1 MDDQAPTMSNEL
13 SDKQSIIIFV
23 FHISSASLSVFGSL
37 LILYKILKELAQNRS
52 RFMTPYDR
60 IILGLSTC
68 DIFASITF
76 AVDQFLLPSE
86 AARWTVW
93 AFGTP
98 ETCQTVGFI
107 HQLAPL
113 SAIWYNCILSYYFLL
128 RVLSQVHLKNYV
140 SKCELWM
147 HLSVLYFPITAIVGY
162 FSGWYAMNTGCW
174 ISDPTIKWIV
184 AGIPTF
190 FTCLSLIINNIVI
203 YAILRKTL
211 RSSAPVQKRLMREAT
226 TLMFLYVGCFFVTIS
241 PKILLEILEDFFGYT
256 HYDYGK
262 IFPLMVL
269 NAASLPLQGFFNVF
283 IYLKPTYTRFRSANP
298 SQSIYF
304 VVHSSLFNPEVP
316 QLSLAGDQSASNA
329 IMEGDVG
336 IVSANPNDSLF
347 NFSIRPHSSSNDSS

>member
-1 MDDQAPTMSNEL
+1 MSNEL
-13 SDKQSIIIFV
+13 SEKQSIILSV
-23 FHISSASLSVFGSL
+23 LHISSALLSIFGSL
-37 LILYKILKELAQNRS
+37 LILYKILKELEQNRS

-68 DIFASITF
+68 DILASITY

-86 AARWTVW
+86 AAKWTVW

-98 ETCQTVGFI
+98 ETCHTLGFI
-107 HQLAPL
+107 YQLAVF

-128 RVLSQVHLKNYV
+128 RVLGQVHLKNFF

-162 FSGWYAMNTGCW
+162 FGGWYAANANTRCW

-184 AGIPTF
+184 AGIPTL
-190 FTCLSLIINNIVI
+190 FTLLSLIINNIVI
-203 YAILRKTL
+203 YAVLRKTL
-211 RSSAPVQKRLMREAT
+211 RLSEPAQKLLMTEAT
-226 TLMFLYVGCFFVTIS
+226 TLMFLYVGCFYVTIS
-241 PKILLEILEDFFGYT
+241 PQIILQILEDFFGYT

-262 IFPLMVL
+262 IFPLICLYAVF
-269 NAASLPLQGFFNVF
+269 APLQGFFNVF
-283 IYLKPTYTRFRSANP
+283 IYLKPTFTRFRSANP
-298 SQSIYF
+298 NESIYF
-304 VVHSSLFNPEVP
+304 VVRSSLFNPEVP
-316 QLSLAGDQSASNA
+316 QLSLAGDQSASND